1 MKKIVFATAATLL
14 VCGAAKAQSSVT
26 IYGILDA
33 GYVGGNSRISSSDV
47 LTNNGQTKTTVNQFG
62 SNAESSSRLGL
73 RGVEDLGGGTSAFF
87 TTEFQ
92 LEPQDQTLSGNANAG
107 LFNRQAFVGIQ
118 KNGLG
123 KTAIGLQYTP
133 IFNAGLATDPGAFNN
148 LTGNVIYA
156 STKGIASASAG
167 QTYIG
172 FTARTA
178 NTLSF
183 KTDSFAGFTAS
194 GIYTLNNKNQT
205 QTQTGATITGG
216 NTNASGWGLGIDYT
230 YNKFYVAAAYQA
242 LKQFTTS
249 DSQSVPS
256 TTNSHEWT
264 NAQANGATAANT
276 LPGGNAL
283 NVQDNQFYAGAT
295 YDFGIVKTYAQYLTR
310 KATSTISPN
319 YYLGRS
325 AEQIGVRG
333 YLTSAIEA
341 WGSAGLGR
349 YTAMGLNSPTANF
362 NGWQVGSNYW
372 FSKRTNAYAMYGQTI
387 VSNTTTAA
395 GVTASASINNY
406 AIGLRHTF

>member
-1 MKKIVFATAATLL
+1 MKKVMTAVGL
-14 VCGAAKAQSSVT
+14 VAACAGAAQAQSSV
-26 IYGILDA
+26 IVYGIIDA
-33 GYVGGNSRISSSDV
+33 GYVGGNSRISSSAIT
-47 LTNNGQTKTTVNQFG
+47 TNGGQTKTTVNQFG
-62 SNAESSSRLGL
+62 SNAESSSRIGL
-73 RGVEDLGGGTSAFF
+73 KGVEDLGGGMTAFF

-92 LEPQDQTLSGNANAG
+92 LEPQDQTLSGNSNNG
-107 LFNRQAFVGIQ
+107 LFNRQAFVGLK
-118 KNGLG
+118 KNDLG
-123 KTAIGLQYTP
+123 QAAVGLQYTP

-148 LTGNVIYA
+148 LAGNVIYA

-183 KTDSFAGFTAS
+183 KTASFAGVTAS
-194 GIYTLNNKNQT
+194 GIYTLNNKNESQS
-205 QTQTGATITGG
+205 QTGSTISGG
-216 NTNASGWGLGIDYT
+216 NTNASGWGLGLDYT
-230 YNKFYVAAAYQA
+230 YNKFYIAAAYQA
-242 LKQFTTS
+242 LKQFTTA
-249 DSQSVPS
+249 DSLLTPS

-264 NAQANGATAANT
+264 NAQANVGTTASA

-310 KATSTISPN
+310 KATSTITPN

-325 AEQIGVRG
+325 AEQLGVRG
-333 YLTSAIEA
+333 YVTSNIEA

-349 YTAMGLNSPTANF
+349 YKAMGLNSPTANF

-372 FSKRTNAYAMYGQTI
+372 FSKRTNLYAMYGQTV
-387 VSNTTTAA
+387 VSNATTAS

-406 AIGLRHTF
+406 AIGMRHTF

>member
-1 MKKIVFATAATLL
+1 MKKVMTVVGLVAACATTAQ
-14 VCGAAKAQSSVT
+14 AQSSVT

-33 GYVGGNSRISSSDV
+33 GYVGGNSRVINSTTGV
-47 LTNNGQTKTTVNQFG
+47 QAKTTVSQFG
-62 SNAESSSRLGL
+62 GNAESSSRLGIK
-73 RGVEDLGGGTSAFF
+73 GVEDLGGGMSAYF

-92 LEPQDQTLSGNANAG
+92 LEPQDQTLSGNANSG

-118 KNGLG
+118 KSGVG
-123 KTAIGLQYTP
+123 KAAVGLQYTP
-133 IFNAGLATDPGAFNN
+133 IFNSGLATDPGAFNN
-148 LTGNVIYA
+148 LAGNVIYA

-167 QTYIG
+167 QTFIG

-205 QTQTGATITGG
+205 QGQTGATITGG
-216 NTNASGWGLGIDYT
+216 NTNANGWGLGADYT

-242 LKQFTTS
+242 LKQFTTA
-249 DSQSVPS
+249 DSHSVPS
-256 TTNSHEWT
+256 AANSHEWT
-264 NAQANGATAANT
+264 NAQSNGATTAST
-276 LPGGNAL
+276 LPGGNGL
-283 NVQDNQFYAGAT
+283 NVQDNQFYVGAT
-295 YDFGIVKTYAQYLTR
+295 YDFGFLKAYGQYLTR
-310 KATSTISPN
+310 KATSTISSN

-333 YLTSAIEA
+333 YITPTIEA

-349 YTAMGLNSPTANF
+349 YTEMGKNSPTANF

-372 FSKRTNAYAMYGQTI
+372 FSKRTNLYAIYGQTI
-387 VSNTTTAA
+387 VSNATTAA
-395 GVTASASINNY
+395 GITASAGINNY

>member
-1 MKKIVFATAATLL
+1 MKKLL
-14 VCGAAKAQSSVT
+14 VVAGAVSAFSGAVQAQSSVT
-26 IYGILDA
+26 VYGIIDA

-47 LTNNGQTKTTVNQFG
+47 LTNGGQKKTTVNQFG

-73 RGVEDLGGGTSAFF
+73 KGVEDLGGGMSAFF

-92 LEPQDQTLSGNANAG
+92 LEPQDQTLSGNSNGG

-118 KNGLG
+118 KSGLG
-123 KTAIGLQYTP
+123 KAAVGLQYTP
-133 IFNAGLATDPGAFNN
+133 IFMAGLATDPGAFNN

-194 GIYTLNNKNQT
+194 GMYTLNNKNESQS
-205 QTQTGATITGG
+205 QTGSTISGG
-216 NTNASGWGLGIDYT
+216 NTNANGWGFGADYT
-230 YNKFYVAAAYQA
+230 YNKFYVVAAYQA
-242 LKQFTTS
+242 LKQFTTA
-249 DSQSVPS
+249 DSQSTPS

-264 NAQANGATAANT
+264 NAQANGASAASA
-276 LPGGNAL
+276 LPGGTAL

-295 YDFGIVKTYAQYLTR
+295 YDFGIVKAYGQYLTR
-310 KATSTISPN
+310 KATSTISSN

-325 AEQIGVRG
+325 AEQIGLRG
-333 YLTSAIEA
+333 YITPTIEA

-349 YTAMGLNSPTANF
+349 YTAMGPNSPTANF
-362 NGWQVGSNYW
+362 NGWQLGSNYW
-372 FSKRTNAYAMYGQTI
+372 LSKRTNLYAIYGQTL
-387 VSNTTTAA
+387 VSNATTSA
-395 GVTASASINNY
+395 GITASAGINNY
-406 AIGLRHTF
+406 AIGMRHTF